1 MTNHAQ
7 IAVTGDFDPKN
18 AANAAKSVWFMEN
31 QTALSKSLHLMSL
44 LKRRKYMSC
53 QNSVSL
59 EVTKCSYHACRCLHP
74 DAPALIIL
82 SHIMGNSQLSSR
94 LAQELREKNALVY
107 GFGSNLDL
115 DSDTESGSISITAN
129 YTAGRSDQV
138 SQSVHKVLTDL
149 LKKV

>member
-1 MTNHAQ
+1 
-7 IAVTGDFDPKN
+7 
-18 AANAAKSVWFMEN
+18 MEN
-31 QTALSKSLHLMSL
+31 QTAILTIP
-44 LKRRKYMSC
+44 
-53 QNSVSL
+53 VGA
-59 EVTKCSYHACRCLHP
+59 YHQ
-74 DAPALIIL
+74 DAPALILL

-107 GFGSNLDL
+107 GFGSDLDL

-149 LKKV
+149 LNRNALLLKNEHLKSGFLF